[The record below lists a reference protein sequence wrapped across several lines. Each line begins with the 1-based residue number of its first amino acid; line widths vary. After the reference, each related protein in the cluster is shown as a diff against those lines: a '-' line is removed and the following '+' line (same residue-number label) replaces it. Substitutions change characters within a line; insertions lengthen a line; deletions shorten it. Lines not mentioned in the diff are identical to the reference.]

1 MGRRDQMRPKD
12 NENHEKRQK
21 TLVTFLPNERRK
33 EPVKIVV
40 DHRERAS
47 QMVWELSKLGVVME
61 FKSLKV
67 GDYVVS
73 DNVAIERKTI
83 DDFAVSIIDRRLFEQ
98 TRALKEA
105 YSRPILLLEGRGPT
119 MRGLTEE
126 ALRGALVSLILDFE
140 VPILWADDSEEAAK
154 LLMTVARR
162 EQRGVTREVALKDR
176 RRPKTPDEEKEY
188 IVASLPFVEA
198 ATAKKLLS
206 VFKTVEGVFSA
217 SEKEL
222 MEVDGIGIKK
232 ARRIRETASGLY
244 GVKPSSDE
252 PSQGDQTG
260 RRGS

>member
-1 MGRRDQMRPKD
+1 MRPKGTD
-12 NENHEKRQK
+12 GHEEEQK
-21 TLVTFLPNERRK
+21 TLATFLPKERMK
-33 EPVKIVV
+33 EPVKIIV
-40 DHRERAS
+40 DHRERS
-47 QMVWELSKLGVVME
+47 SRMVEGLSRLGAVLE

-67 GDYVVS
+67 GDYVLS
-73 DNVAIERKTI
+73 DDVAVERKTY
-83 DDFAVSIIDRRLFEQ
+83 DDFAGSIIDRRLFEQ

-105 YSRPILLLEGRGPT
+105 YGRPMILLEGRGPT
-119 MRGLTEE
+119 VRGITEE
-126 ALRGALVSLILDFE
+126 ALRGALISLILDFE

-162 EQRGVTREVALKDR
+162 EQRGAMREIALKDR

-188 IVASLPFVEA
+188 IVAGLPFVEA

-206 VFKTVEGVFSA
+206 ALKTVEGVFSA

-222 MEVDGIGIKK
+222 MEVDGIGSKK
-232 ARRIRETASGLY
+232 ARRIREIAAGLY

-252 PSQGDQTG
+252 PSRGDQTE